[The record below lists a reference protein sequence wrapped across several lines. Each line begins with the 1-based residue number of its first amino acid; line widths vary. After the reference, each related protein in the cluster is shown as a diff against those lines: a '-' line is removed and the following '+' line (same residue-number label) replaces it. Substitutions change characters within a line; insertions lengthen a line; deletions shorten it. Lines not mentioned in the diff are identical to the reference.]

1 MPLTL
6 CPVLGRK
13 KHRLDEE
20 KQLSFL
26 FCAIGSTTFLQG
38 QSDLFPSLHSRAV
51 IFLVVPSVLGFVTFS
66 PFFPSF
72 CSSFWPHGLVG
83 LPLTCITKFWISDL
97 IPSKAS
103 AVMCMN
109 PAPRKTPADVQ
120 PRKLRTRRWQ
130 PNSKQELQPSW
141 QRGDKKKVTKEP
153 RAALSVRS
161 LGMMTES
168 EQGIRTVTRLKSDLG
183 YGDKDVI
190 GLYLWL

>member
-6 CPVLGRK
+6 CPVLGRR
-13 KHRLDEE
+13 KHKLYKG

-26 FCAIGSTTFLQG
+26 FYAVGSTTFLQG
-38 QSDLFPSLHSRAV
+38 QSDLFPSLHTRAI
-51 IFLVVPSVLGFVTFS
+51 IFLVVPAVFDLVTFP

-72 CSSFWPHGLVG
+72 CSSFWPHG

-120 PRKLRTRRWQ
+120 PRKLRTRR
-130 PNSKQELQPSW
+130 
-141 QRGDKKKVTKEP
+141 
-153 RAALSVRS
+153 
-161 LGMMTES
+161 
-168 EQGIRTVTRLKSDLG
+168 
-183 YGDKDVI
+183 
-190 GLYLWL
+190 